1 MKPRTEPPPLDRVP
15 ADPIAQLI
23 RARRTSLGLTL
34 AELARRAGLKA
45 PSFIH
50 HLEAGLRLPSEEVAA
65 RLARAL
71 GEDEVLFRAWA
82 HLRGGARLDAA
93 LEAARTI
100 EKRLASAETG
110 AMRWIEGSPARAEAP
125 APVALMRVPLLR
137 YSADPDAAALE
148 EPAPEALRFDARA
161 LPPEAWLKPFA
172 YRLAEAPAR
181 CGGRL
186 AAGDLVL
193 LTRNAWP
200 IHPDAIYAARAAG
213 EIALSPLEWRTGTL
227 WLRSAGGGASEPL
240 PPSGIPPSAL
250 AGRVA
255 AVIRARPG

>member
-1 MKPRTEPPPLDRVP
+1 MG
-15 ADPIAQLI
+15 I
-23 RARRTSLGLTL
+23 TL

-50 HLEAGLRLPSEEVAA
+50 HVETGLRTPSEEVAA
-65 RLARAL
+65 RIAAAL
-71 GEDEVLFRAWA
+71 GEDEALFRAWA
-82 HLRGGARLDAA
+82 RLRSGARLDVARAA
-93 LEAARTI
+93 AQTI
-100 EKRLASAETG
+100 ESRLASAAATTATPVSGIPSAG
-110 AMRWIEGSPARAEAP
+110 AVEDSLAPTEAS
-125 APVALMRVPLLR
+125 APGALLRIPLLAPG
-137 YSADPDAAALE
+137 ADPDPAAPQD
-148 EPAPEALRFDARA
+148 PAPEVLRFDARA